1 MNKILRFKRI
11 AVFNHVKA
19 KFTEEARTE
28 QYRWTF
34 FLIFFFFNSVD
45 IFEGIQNLLGTATP
59 ANFR

>member
-19 KFTEEARTE
+19 NITEEARTE
-28 QYRWTF
+28 QYRWIF
-34 FLIFFFFNSVD
+34 FLIFFFNSVD